1 MRILSIIVAILT
13 ATSSIADD
21 WTGPTSVSFEDI
33 YVDSPTG
40 YFVDFNILIA
50 FAQIKNHDDDYIDYM
65 KENLIDLLVEQF
77 YGNAGS
83 AGNIN
88 LSNPDNLSTHNSGFT
103 GEYYKLFIHP
113 LYQEMV
119 SKSASFKSKVE
130 FDTPPFPFQSDQWL
144 AYKESV
150 VNLQAG
156 IVKYNQTL
164 NNIEAFLD
172 SIEEGHP

>member
-1 MRILSIIVAILT
+1 MRILSIIIAILT

-103 GEYYKLFIHP
+103 GEYYKLLIHP
-113 LYQEMV
+113 LYKEMV
-119 SKSASFKSKVE
+119 SKSTGFKTKIE
-130 FDTPPFPFQSDQWL
+130 FDTPQAPFESKQWL
-144 AYKESV
+144 DYKESI

-164 NNIEAFLD
+164 NNIEAFLE